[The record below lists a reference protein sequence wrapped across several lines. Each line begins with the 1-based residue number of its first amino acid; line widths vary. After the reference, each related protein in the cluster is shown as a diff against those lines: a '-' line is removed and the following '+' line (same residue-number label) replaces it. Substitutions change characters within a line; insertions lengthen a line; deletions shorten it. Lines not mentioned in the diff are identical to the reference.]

1 MNEQDT
7 QATIRR
13 VEPDADLSSDPHY
26 GEFVLEPL
34 QRGFGQTVGNAM
46 RRVLLS
52 SLPGSAISSVRIDG
66 VTHEFSTVP
75 SVKEDVTQI
84 VLNLKRVR
92 VRSFSSEPVTARLTA
107 HGPGVVTAE
116 HVSWPESVEIVN
128 GDQVIA
134 TLDSEQAQL
143 SMDLMI
149 KKGWGF
155 VEGHPREDAPIGEIP
170 VDQIYTPIRKVEFHV
185 SPARIGGNVDRDR
198 LNLRVWTDGTVTPE
212 GAVVDAARILVRQ
225 FHVFQQLSPALPEIE
240 PFAKVEQVP
249 AVVPIGNI
257 PAEYADVSVDDLEL
271 SNRTLNCL
279 KRNGI
284 TRLEQLAAMTRD
296 DLLHLR
302 NFGDKSLEELEERL
316 GERGIHPWG
325 VPSASTEAMAEA

>member
-7 QATIRR
+7 QPTIRR
-13 VEPDADLSSDPHY
+13 VEPGVEFSSDPHY

-34 QRGFGQTVGNAM
+34 QRGFGQTIGNAM

-52 SLPGSAISSVRIDG
+52 SLPGAAISAVRIDG
-66 VTHEFSTVP
+66 VMHEFSSVP
-75 SVKEDVTQI
+75 NVTEDVTQI

-92 VRSFSSEPVTARLTA
+92 VRSFSSEPVVARLSA
-107 HGPGVVTAE
+107 PGPGVVRAE
-116 HVSWPESVEIVN
+116 HVTWPDTVEVVN

-134 TLDSEQAQL
+134 TLDNEQAQL
-143 SMDLMI
+143 SLELTVS
-149 KKGWGF
+149 KGWGF

-170 VDQIYTPIRKVEFHV
+170 VDQIYTPVRKVEYHV
-185 SPARIGGNVDRDR
+185 APARIGVNVDRDR
-198 LNLRVWTDGTVTPE
+198 LNLRVWTDGSITPE
-212 GAVVDAARILVRQ
+212 GAVVEASRILVRQ
-225 FHVFQQLSPALPEIE
+225 FHVFQQLSPALPE
-240 PFAKVEQVP
+240 VESFLAAPVV
-249 AVVPIGNI
+249 AVAPVVGNI
-257 PAEYADVSVDDLEL
+257 PPELADLSVDDLEL

-302 NFGDKSLEELEERL
+302 NFGEKSLEELEDKL
-316 GERGIHPWG
+316 AERGVHPWG
-325 VPSASTEAMAEA
+325 APTASAEAFAEA

>member
-1 MNEQDT
+1 VNEQDT

>member
-13 VEPDADLSSDPHY
+13 VEPDVELSSDPHY

-66 VTHEFSTVP
+66 VTHEFSSVS

-92 VRSFSSEPVTARLTA
+92 VRSFSPEPVTARLTA
-107 HGPGVVTAE
+107 HGPGVVKAE
-116 HVSWPESVEIVN
+116 HVSWPDSVEIVN

-134 TLDSEQAQL
+134 TLDSEHAQL
-143 SMDLMI
+143 SMDLI
-149 KKGWGF
+149 VSKGWGF

-212 GAVVDAARILVRQ
+212 GAVVEAARILVRQ
-225 FHVFQQLSPALPEIE
+225 FHVFQQLSPALPEVE
-240 PFAKVEQVP
+240 PFLPVVQTPVAVP
-249 AVVPIGNI
+249 VGNI
-257 PAEYADVSVDDLEL
+257 PAEFADISVDDLEL

-316 GERGIHPWG
+316 GERGVHPWG
-325 VPSASTEAMAEA
+325 APSASAEAMADA